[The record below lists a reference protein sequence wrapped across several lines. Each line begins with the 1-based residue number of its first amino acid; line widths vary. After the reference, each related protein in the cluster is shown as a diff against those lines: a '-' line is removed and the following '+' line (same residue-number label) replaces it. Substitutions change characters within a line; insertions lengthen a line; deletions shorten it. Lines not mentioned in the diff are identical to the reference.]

1 MKNSEELM
9 SLASKEDNDIISF
22 ALQCKALREKR
33 SEKFLEDWLPLLEIR
48 YPVEFKNH
56 KYSITTQEFGIIDYF
71 PKANNLLI
79 RKDNEWKK
87 PGLLWIIKN
96 LTK

>member
-33 SEKFLEDWLPLLEIR
+33 SEKFLEDWLPLLKIR
-48 YPVEFKNH
+48 YPVEFNNH
-56 KYSITTQEFGIIDYF
+56 KYSITTQKFGIIDYF
-71 PKANNLLI
+71 PKANSLLI
-79 RKDNEWKK
+79 RKDNEWEK
-87 PGLLWIIKN
+87 PGLKWMINHLMK
-96 LTK
+96 